1 MDKGWELYQM
11 YDVVEHTI
19 DYAFKGKFMLNM
31 YEYLKSI
38 KATKR
43 DVEEFINS
51 PCALEINTLILDLED
66 YMEGGNDSLH
76 KQLREAYGHLGK
88 PEARKIRNYLYEIL
102 QDAWKYEQEKKPGRK
117 RKRPS
122 K

>member
-19 DYAFKGKFMLNM
+19 EYAFKGKFMLNM

-43 DVEEFINS
+43 DVEEFIW
-51 PCALEINTLILDLED
+51 LESGD
-66 YMEGGNDSLH
+66 
-76 KQLREAYGHLGK
+76 
-88 PEARKIRNYLYEIL
+88 RNHSCPKLL
-102 QDAWKYEQEKKPGRK
+102 SRAQM
-117 RKRPS
+117 
-122 K
+122 

>member
-1 MDKGWELYQM
+1 MSKGWDLSQM
-11 YDVVEHTI
+11 YDVVDHTI
-19 DYAFKGKFMLNM
+19 DYAFEGKFMLNM

-43 DVEEFINS
+43 DVEEFIDS
-51 PCALEINTLILDLED
+51 PTALEINSLILDLED
-66 YMEGGNDSLH
+66 YIEGGNDSIH

-88 PEARKIRNYLYEIL
+88 PEARKIRNYLYDLL

>member
-1 MDKGWELYQM
+1 MEKGWELYQM

-19 DYAFKGKFMLNM
+19 DYAFKGKCMLNM

-51 PCALEINTLILDLED
+51 PTALEINTLILDLED
-66 YMEGGNDSLH
+66 YMEGGNDSEH

-88 PEARKIRNYLYEIL
+88 PEARKIRNYLYNLL

-117 RKRPS
+117 KRRPS